1 MRTGEIDDWKKRTE
15 KEIARNN
22 KFSKDNQAI
31 NANYVSL
38 EKKNVE
44 LEKQIVHLEQYSRNA
59 KLEIQGVAK
68 TENEN
73 TVAVLSMIGNVIRE
87 PISEC
92 ATSRLVITCPCVIRI
107 KLTLSCSL

>member
-22 KFSKDNQAI
+22 KFSIDNQAI

-73 TVAVLSMIGNVIRE
+73 IVAVLSMIGDVIRDL
-87 PISEC
+87 S
-92 ATSRLVITCPCVIRI
+92 ASVRHRDLSSRALA
-107 KLTLSCSL
+107 